1 MKILQFAIP
10 VAHDRSVMCEQFSLP
25 FFYPYLH
32 RHKEAQL
39 TWIQKGE
46 GTLIAGNNMHSF
58 KAGEIYLLG
67 ADLPHLFKS
76 NPEYFDAK
84 SNKNIKAISIFFN
97 PNGKLASLFEL
108 PEMKS
113 FKNFIQQS
121 KQGFKLPDNYFEP
134 MSDLILQ
141 VERSSGPEKVINFF
155 LLLNFLNN
163 IKDHLSFLSS
173 YEDILNFNQN
183 EGLRINNI
191 YNYIIQHYNKAITLE
206 DVSQAAYMTPQAFCR
221 YFKKHTGHT
230 YISFLNEV
238 RINEACKRLTTNKF
252 ESISAVA
259 YNCGFNTIT
268 NFNRVFKCIKGTSP
282 KGYLDSYLN
291 NININISY

>member
-1 MKILQFAIP
+1 MKTLLFTIP
-10 VAHDRSVMCEQFSLP
+10 VAHDKSVISEQFNLP

-46 GTLIAGNNMHSF
+46 GTLVAGNNMHSF

-67 ADLPHLFKS
+67 ADLPHVFKS
-76 NPEYFDAK
+76 NPEYFGAESD
-84 SNKNIKAISIFFN
+84 KNISAVSIFFN
-97 PNGKLASLFEL
+97 PNGKLSSLFEL
-108 PEMKS
+108 PELRS
-113 FKNFIQQS
+113 FKNFIQRS
-121 KQGFKLPDNYFEP
+121 KQGFKLPDDYLKP
-134 MSDLILQ
+134 MSDLMLR
-141 VERSSGPEKVINFF
+141 VDTASGSEKVFDFF
-155 LLLNFLNN
+155 NLLNFLNN
-163 IKDHLSFLSS
+163 IKDQLTVLSS
-173 YEDILNFNQN
+173 SEKVINVNID
-183 EGLRINNI
+183 EGARINNI
-191 YNYIIQHYNKAITLE
+191 YNFIIQHYNKAITLE

-238 RINEACKRLTTNKF
+238 RINEACKRLTANKF

-268 NFNRVFKCIKGTSP
+268 NFNRVFKCVKGSSP
-282 KGYLDSYLN
+282 KGYLDSYQKN
-291 NININISY
+291 VNVAQ